1 MVHLEGCNQPEAPA
15 SGVTFYKI
23 LGLLV
28 KRTLVT
34 KDYQLRAAIEEAREM
49 SEDDFQ
55 LHHATVRDRNLLS
68 DRQREGLMA
77 QGAAE
82 AESSAAGARE
92 APLVNPVVPFNVG
105 AVRNSFAAA
114 MEEVRAETAEAE
126 AESEEAPA
134 EEEAGA
140 KRQKTT

>member
-1 MVHLEGCNQPEAPA
+1 M
-15 SGVTFYKI
+15 
-23 LGLLV
+23 
-28 KRTLVT
+28 
-34 KDYQLRAAIEEAREM
+34 
-49 SEDDFQ
+49 
-55 LHHATVRDRNLLS
+55 
-68 DRQREGLMA
+68 
-77 QGAAE
+77 
-82 AESSAAGARE
+82 
-92 APLVNPVVPFNVG
+92 VPFNVG

>member
-1 MVHLEGCNQPEAPA
+1 
-15 SGVTFYKI
+15 
-23 LGLLV
+23 
-28 KRTLVT
+28 
-34 KDYQLRAAIEEAREM
+34 M

-92 APLVNPVVPFNVG
+92 APLRNPVAPFNVG
-105 AVRNSFAAA
+105 AGRNSFAAA

-126 AESEEAPA
+126 AESEAPAEEEAGAESEAPA